1 MGVTQLPER
10 AVRWF
15 DDRQQDAWPLAF
27 PVGVIRKYADDRGS
41 ALAGVVSFHV
51 FVGML
56 PVLVVFLTVL
66 GIVLEGSA
74 DLREAA
80 VESVLSELP
89 VVGSRLREDVG
100 ALTASGWVLA
110 VAVVGLLWS
119 ATGIYTSLQF
129 ALNQVW
135 QVEGVHRQGFVSRQV
150 RALLLFALVLI
161 AAVGTAFLR
170 MLPVLQPS
178 ARFLSDLLS
187 MAAAVAI
194 ATVVL
199 LAVHRLVVSPAV
211 PLRRLLP
218 AAFLAALLWELLQLL
233 GTWIVLRRLGEA
245 DDLYGALGF
254 VVVMLGWIN
263 LLARSI
269 IFANAWATVSWRHL
283 WPRRIAQPPL
293 TEADERVLEGLAGNE
308 RRRPEQRTTVEFE
321 EPDGSD
327 RS

>member
-1 MGVTQLPER
+1 MGVAQVPER
-10 AVRWF
+10 VVRWF
-15 DDRQQDAWPLAF
+15 DDRQQELWPLAF
-27 PVGVIRKYADDRGS
+27 AIGVVRKYADDRGS
-41 ALAGVVSFHV
+41 ALAGVVTFHV
-51 FVGML
+51 FLGML
-56 PVLVVFLTVL
+56 PVLVVFLTLL
-66 GIVLEGSA
+66 GLVLEGSA

-80 VESVLSELP
+80 LDSVLSELP
-89 VVGSRLREDVG
+89 VLGDRIAEDVS
-100 ALTASGWVLA
+100 ALTASGWVL
-110 VAVVGLLWS
+110 VIAVVGLLWS
-119 ATGIYTSLQF
+119 ATGIYTSLQY

-150 RALLLFALVLI
+150 RALLLFALVIL

-170 MLPVLQPS
+170 MLPVLRPS
-178 ARFLSDLLS
+178 TRFLADLLS
-187 MAAAVAI
+187 MTAAVAI

-199 LAVHRLVVSPAV
+199 LGVHRLVVAPVV

-218 AAFLAALLWELLQLL
+218 AALVSALLWELLQLI
-233 GTWIVLRRLGEA
+233 GTWLVVRRLGEA

-293 TEADERVLEGLAGNE
+293 TEADQRALEGLVGNE
-308 RRRPEQRTTVEFE
+308 RRRPEERTTVEFE
-321 EPDGSD
+321 EARD
-327 RS
+327 R